1 MITRFVFV
9 FTRFHSFNCFKIEF
23 WSFASFLHSLDF
35 ILSPAPNLNFDHL
48 IGFLY
53 WLDFIL
59 VTDLRLNFDNLFRF
73 YIHLNSFFPRLWYLI
88 LVMCFVFT
96 FTWIRYFNRYERF
109 FINYF
114 FLLTWFFW
122 FNTIKSLYWV
132 WYIIFW
138 YVYFIARTTYSV
150 GSYFIIFI
158 ELFCMG
164 GYVVSGSF
172 LL

>member
-35 ILSPAPNLNFDHL
+35 ILSPAPNLNFNHL

-109 FINYF
+109 FINDFFCWLDFFDLILSRVCIGCDTLFFDMCILSRAPLFPLAVILLYLLNYF
-114 FLLTWFFW
+114 V
-122 FNTIKSLYWV
+122 WV
-132 WYIIFW
+132 
-138 YVYFIARTTYSV
+138 VT
-150 GSYFIIFI
+150 
-158 ELFCMG
+158 
-164 GYVVSGSF
+164 
-172 LL
+172 